1 VGVAIPGPIEMTY
14 KSSTSSS
21 GATTVTPSKVTH
33 TDAYAF
39 FDVYL
44 LEHFSSLP
52 ANQSW
57 IPHIN
62 AGIPITGQ
70 TLHRPYV
77 GLAENLG
84 FLTKY
89 AKLNIPLSVFAG
101 PVFMKQQVELPGTTT
116 LKWDRATKMI
126 YGIELPISSIT
137 NYLKS
142 GGGSKNN
149 SSSKSS
155 NSSSQ

>member
-1 VGVAIPGPIEMTY
+1 
-14 KSSTSSS
+14 
-21 GATTVTPSKVTH
+21 VTPSKVTH